1 MTAGGAAL
9 QYRDFERAGRS
20 EALGANGM
28 AATSHPAAT
37 LAALDVLR
45 AGGNAVD
52 AAVCAAAMQAVVEPT
67 QTGLGGDC
75 FALIMR
81 EGDAKPIALNGSG
94 WAPAAAALDWY
105 RERGIDRI
113 EIESAHAVTVPGAVA
128 AMERLVLDHGSL
140 PLERL
145 LAPAIAAAE
154 EGCPVPERLARD
166 WGRQTDKLR
175 RNPAAAGL
183 FLLDGCAPTPGRMH
197 RQPALARTLRQIG
210 KCGAKAFYD
219 GPVAR
224 ALVETLRAAGGLHTL
239 DDFAAYGPDYVE
251 PISVGYRGYDLWECP
266 PNGQGLVPMLMAKV
280 VEGYDLAA
288 WSPVGVER
296 LHLQAEA
303 ARLAYA
309 ERDAHIADP
318 RTGTV
323 PVARLLSESHIAQL
337 RGRISPTRRMT
348 DATPVALPAHRD
360 TVFIAVV
367 DRDRTAV
374 ALISSIFEDFGS
386 GIADAETGVVFH
398 NRASGFVLEAGHP
411 NAIAGRKRPMHTIIP
426 ALLARQGRVVM
437 PFGVTGAHFQ
447 PIGQLQL
454 LTNIVDYG
462 MPVQA
467 AIDHPRMFAIGE
479 TFDLER
485 TIPDQVASGLAALGH
500 KVTRPENPLGTAQA
514 IWIDRERGV
523 LRGGADGR
531 RDGIALGY

>member
-1 MTAGGAAL
+1 
-9 QYRDFERAGRS
+9 
-20 EALGANGM
+20 
-28 AATSHPAAT
+28 
-37 LAALDVLR
+37 
-45 AGGNAVD
+45 
-52 AAVCAAAMQAVVEPT
+52 
-67 QTGLGGDC
+67 
-75 FALIMR
+75 
-81 EGDAKPIALNGSG
+81 
-94 WAPAAAALDWY
+94 
-105 RERGIDRI
+105 
-113 EIESAHAVTVPGAVA
+113 
-128 AMERLVLDHGSL
+128 
-140 PLERL
+140 
-145 LAPAIAAAE
+145 
-154 EGCPVPERLARD
+154 
-166 WGRQTDKLR
+166 
-175 RNPAAAGL
+175 
-183 FLLDGCAPTPGRMH
+183 
-197 RQPALARTLRQIG
+197 
-210 KCGAKAFYD
+210 
-219 GPVAR
+219 
-224 ALVETLRAAGGLHTL
+224 
-239 DDFAAYGPDYVE
+239 
-251 PISVGYRGYDLWECP
+251 
-266 PNGQGLVPMLMAKV
+266 MLMAKV

-288 WSPVGVER
+288 WSPVSVER